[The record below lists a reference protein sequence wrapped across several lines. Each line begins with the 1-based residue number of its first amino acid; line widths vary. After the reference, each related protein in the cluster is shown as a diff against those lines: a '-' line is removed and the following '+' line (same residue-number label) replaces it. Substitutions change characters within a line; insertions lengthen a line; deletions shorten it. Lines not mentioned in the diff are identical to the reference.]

1 MKKLFTAGLMAA
13 ALLAGGAMSLHLS
26 GYNIAEAQQAQQSSK
41 AIVDAAKDRGEIGEK
56 YNGQLEAVTA
66 LSPNVEA
73 AMDDINIRRKT
84 LFVKLAKEKNESLLD
99 VGKVAAVTQFSNAK
113 PGHFLLGEDG
123 VWKQK

>member
-41 AIVDAAKDRGEIGEK
+41 TIVDAAKDRGEIGEK
-56 YNGQLEAVTA
+56 FNGQLEAVTP
-66 LSPNVEA
+66 LSANVEA

-84 LFVKLAKEKNESLLD
+84 LYVKLAKEKNESLLD
-99 VGKVAAVTQFSNAK
+99 VGKVAAVNQFRDAK
-113 PGHFLLGEDG
+113 PGHYLLGEDG